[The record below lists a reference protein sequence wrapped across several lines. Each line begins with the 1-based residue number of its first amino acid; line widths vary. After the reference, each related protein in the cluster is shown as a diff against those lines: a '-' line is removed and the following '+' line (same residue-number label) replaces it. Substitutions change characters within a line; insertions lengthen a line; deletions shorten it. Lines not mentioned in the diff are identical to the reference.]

1 MYSGAVSA
9 MVDQPDRPATE
20 TWEIT
25 MMKSGKCFAALGAS
39 FVLALASVAC
49 AVSADTGSAT
59 VEKSAPS
66 ISPARDHRGAS
77 ATAIRVASTHNQA
90 GESAHACEAL
100 SQSLE
105 SYRKALVQETG
116 DTEVAA
122 SSIHDDSDGM
132 AEVRARF
139 GCKR

>member
-1 MYSGAVSA
+1 
-9 MVDQPDRPATE
+9 
-20 TWEIT
+20 
-25 MMKSGKCFAALGAS
+25 MMKSGKCFAALGAA
-39 FVLALASVAC
+39 FMLALVSVAC
-49 AVSADTGSAT
+49 AVGADTGAAA
-59 VEKSAPS
+59 VEKSAPP
-66 ISPARDHRGAS
+66 ISPARDYRGAS
-77 ATAIRVASTHNQA
+77 ATAVRVASTHGQA
-90 GESAHACEAL
+90 GDAAHACEAL

-122 SSIHDDSDGM
+122 SSIYDDSDGM

>member
-1 MYSGAVSA
+1 M
-9 MVDQPDRPATE
+9 
-20 TWEIT
+20 I
-25 MMKSGKCFAALGAS
+25 KSGKCIASLGAA
-39 FVLALASVAC
+39 FVLASASVAC
-49 AVSADTGSAT
+49 AVGVDASAETL
-59 VEKSAPS
+59 EKSAPS
-66 ISPARDHRGAS
+66 VSQTRDHRAAS
-77 ATAIRVASTHNQA
+77 ATAVRVAATYGQA
-90 GESAHACEAL
+90 GDVAHSCAAL

-122 SSIHDDSDGM
+122 SSIYDDSYGM

>member
-1 MYSGAVSA
+1 
-9 MVDQPDRPATE
+9 
-20 TWEIT
+20 
-25 MMKSGKCFAALGAS
+25 MMKSGKCFAALGAA

-49 AVSADTGSAT
+49 AVNADTGSAAL
-59 VEKSAPS
+59 EQSAPA
-66 ISPARDHRGAS
+66 ISPARDYRGAS
-77 ATAIRVASTHNQA
+77 ATAIRVASTHSQVGDAAN
-90 GESAHACEAL
+90 ACEAL

-122 SSIHDDSDGM
+122 SNIYDDSDGM